1 MSPELFIRRP
11 VLTTLLMAAILLF
24 GIMGFRLLP
33 VSDLPNIDFPTIQ
46 VSASL
51 PGASPETMA
60 SAVATPLEKQFT
72 TIAGIDSMT
81 SSSALGLTQIT
92 IQFSLERSIDAAA
105 QDVQAMIAKAA
116 PLLPPGMPTPPFY
129 QKVNPADQPVIYL
142 SLSSPTLP
150 LYTVDEYAQTNLAQR
165 ISTINGVAQ
174 VQVFGSQK
182 YAVRVQLDPRALTTR
197 GIGIDEVE
205 QALARSNVNLP
216 TGTLYGAHQ
225 MFNVQATGQLT
236 NAAAFRPLVVAYRN
250 GSPVRLE
257 ELGRVI
263 DSVQTDKVAS
273 WYNDER
279 AVILAV
285 QRQPGTNTVE
295 VVDAIRTLLPR
306 FRSELPASVNL
317 NVLYDRSV
325 AIRESVHD
333 VEFTLLLSITLVVLV
348 IFLFLRNLSAT
359 IIPSLAV
366 PLSIIGTFAAMYL
379 LGYTIDI
386 ISLMALTLCVGFV
399 VDDAVVML
407 ENIVRHMEDG
417 KGRLEAALIGAKEI
431 GFTILSMT
439 LSLAAVF
446 IPVLFMGGV
455 VGRLLHEFA
464 VVITV
469 AVLVSGFV
477 SLTLT
482 PMACSRFLRPPG
494 QSHSRL
500 YAVSERFFDGML
512 HTYDWTLRW
521 VLAHRR
527 TVMGVML
534 LTFVLTAW
542 LFVAIPKGFIPT
554 EDTGQIFAFT
564 EAAQDISFDAMK
576 EKQRAAAAIVLK
588 QPYIDQIMSSIG
600 ASTINVVP
608 NTGRI
613 FMRLKPRDQRPPAD
627 KIIEDLRPKLA
638 TVPGLKVYPQN
649 LPTIR
654 IGGSLTKALYQ
665 YTLQATDL
673 QELYRWAPILYDK
686 MRTLPGFTDVN
697 TDLQITSPQVT
708 VDIDRDKA
716 SALGVTAEQIENAL
730 YDAYGSRQV
739 STIYTPTNQYWVIME
754 LDPKYQ
760 RDPTELSLLYVRS
773 QSGKLVPLNS
783 VARLMPTI
791 GPLTVTHLGQLP
803 AVTISFNLQPG
814 VSLSEAV
821 AEVQKVQREL
831 RLPATIVGSFQG
843 TAQAFQASLKGQG
856 LLLVVTILVI
866 YLVLGILYES
876 FIHPLTILSGLPS
889 AGVGALLTLMLFKL
903 ELNVYGFVGIIM
915 LVGIVKKNAIM
926 MIDFAL
932 EAERAGATPAD
943 AIYKGC
949 LLRFRPIMMTTMA
962 ALLGTLPI
970 ALGIG
975 AGADARRALG
985 LAVVGGLLLSQLLTL
1000 YITPVLYIY
1009 MESAQKRLGTL
1020 RERFRRDART
1030 ARRVPGSDIVG
1041 VQPASAP
1048 FGGRDGHTGDRVAER
1063 RANPADRPV

>member
-1 MSPELFIRRP
+1 MSTDLFIRRP
-11 VLTTLLMAAILLF
+11 VLTTLLMVAILLF

-33 VSDLPNIDFPTIQ
+33 VSDLPNVDFPTIQ
-46 VSASL
+46 VAAAL

-92 IQFSLERSIDAAA
+92 IQFSLERNIDAAA
-105 QDVQAMIAKAA
+105 QDVQAMITKAA
-116 PLLPPGMPTPPFY
+116 PLLPPSMPTPPTY

-142 SLSSPTLP
+142 ALSSPTLP
-150 LYTVDEYAQTNLAQR
+150 LYMVDEYAQTSLAQR
-165 ISTINGVAQ
+165 ISTITGVAQ
-174 VQVFGSQK
+174 VQIFGSQK

-216 TGTLYGAHQ
+216 TGTLYGTHQ
-225 MFNVQATGQLT
+225 MFNVMATGQLQ
-236 NAAAFRPLVVAYRN
+236 NAAAFRPLIVAYRN

-257 ELGRVI
+257 ELGRVV
-263 DSVQTDKVAS
+263 DGVQTDKVAS

-279 AVILAV
+279 AVILAI
-285 QRQPGTNTVE
+285 QRQPGTNSVE
-295 VVDAIRTLLPR
+295 VVDAIRALLPR
-306 FRSELPASVNL
+306 FRQELPASVNL

-333 VEFTLLLSITLVVLV
+333 VEFTLGLAIALVVMV

-366 PLSIIGTFAAMYL
+366 PLSIVGTFAVMYL

-407 ENIVRHMEDG
+407 ENIIRHMEEG

-482 PMACSRFLRPPG
+482 PMLCSRFLRPPSA
-494 QSHSRL
+494 SHGRL
-500 YAVSERFFDGML
+500 YMASERFFGGML
-512 HTYDWTLRW
+512 RTYDHSLRW
-521 VLAHRR
+521 TLAHRR
-527 TVMGVML
+527 LTMAVML

-542 LFVAIPKGFIPT
+542 LFVLIPKGFIPT

-576 EKQRAAAAIVLK
+576 DKQRAAAAIVRQ
-588 QPYIDQIMSSIG
+588 QPYVDQLMSSIG

-613 FMRLKPRDQRPPAD
+613 FMRLKPRAERPSAD
-627 KIIEDLRPKLA
+627 KIIDDLRPKLA
-638 TVPGLKVYPQN
+638 AIPGFRVYPQN
-649 LPTIR
+649 LPIIR

-673 QELYRWAPILYDK
+673 RELYRWGPIVFDK
-686 MRTLPGFTDVN
+686 MRTLPGFQDVN
-697 TDLQITSPQVT
+697 TDLQIMSPQVT

-716 SALGVTAEQIENAL
+716 SAFGVSAEQIESAL
-730 YDAYGSRQV
+730 YSAYGSRQV
-739 STIYTPTNQYWVIME
+739 STIYTPTNQYWVILE
-754 LDPKYQ
+754 LDPAYQ
-760 RDPTELSLLYVRS
+760 RDPTELSLLHVRA

-783 VARLMPTI
+783 VARLTPTI
-791 GPLTVTHLGQLP
+791 GPLTITHLGQLP
-803 AVTISFNLQPG
+803 SVTISFNLARG
-814 VSLSEAV
+814 VSLSQAV
-821 AEVQKVQREL
+821 EQVNRALREL
-831 RLPATIVGSFQG
+831 GLPATVTGSFQG

-856 LLLVVTILVI
+856 MLLLVTILVI

-889 AGVGALLTLMLFKL
+889 AGVGALLTLMLFGM
-903 ELNVYGFVGIIM
+903 ELNIYGFVGIIM

-932 EAERAGATPAD
+932 EAERAGASPAD

-962 ALLGTLPI
+962 ALFGTLPI

-985 LAVVGGLLLSQLLTL
+985 LAVVGGLLVSQLLTL

-1009 MESAQKRLGTL
+1009 MSGAQRALSGLRGRFAPGRL
-1020 RERFRRDART
+1020 R
-1030 ARRVPGSDIVG
+1030 ARR
-1041 VQPASAP
+1041 ASA
-1048 FGGRDGHTGDRVAER
+1048 G
-1063 RANPADRPV
+1063 